1 MGAQRASLRSKTWDW
16 ADCLSPPSSRPPLR
30 PLVIHTFGVCQY
42 HSEDGTTPENMLHLN
57 TSQGRDF
64 SALGR
69 PQAYSPQEY
78 D

>member
-1 MGAQRASLRSKTWDW
+1 MGTQCASLRSKTQDW
-16 ADCLSPPSSRPPLR
+16 AGWLSHPFSRPPLR

-42 HSEDGTTPENMLHLN
+42 HSEDETTPENMLHLN
-57 TSQGRDF
+57 TRQGRDF